1 MASFELSEAADRD
14 LSGIYRYSYRQFGAA
29 QADAYLLSLERCF
42 AQLAAFPQLGRS
54 IAHLRRGYFRFEH
67 ASHTIFY
74 VPLADGVRIVRVLHE
89 RMDPERH
96 L

>member
-1 MASFELSEAADRD
+1 VASFELSAAADRD
-14 LSGIYRYSYRQFGAA
+14 LTGIYRYSYRPFGWQ
-29 QADAYLLSLERCF
+29 QADVYLHSLDQCF
-42 AQLAAFPQLGRS
+42 ARLAQFPQLGRS
-54 IAHLRRGYFRFEH
+54 IDHLRPGYFRFEH

-74 VPLADGVRIVRVLHE
+74 LRAEQGIRVIRVPHE